1 MVSSMGEAVQTK
13 NAQTAKVG
21 CERQGVVWIITINRP
36 SVRNAVD
43 AETAASLVR
52 AFMAFDKDDSA
63 KVAVL
68 NGTGDIFCAGADL
81 KEISS
86 HGAQERWSRSDI
98 PPMGPTRLSLC
109 KPVIAA
115 IEGYAVAGGLELAI
129 WCDLRVAS
137 ETAVFGV
144 FNRHRDLPLLDGGSV
159 RLPRLIGQSR
169 ALDMIITG
177 RPVEARE
184 AFAIGLVNRLVPP
197 GTVRA
202 AAVELAHTVA
212 NLPAGALKL
221 DRSGVL
227 RQWSL
232 IEEDALDCE
241 FSEGISGEPP
251 LVLSCL

>member
-1 MVSSMGEAVQTK
+1 MSAESPKITCDDDGS
-13 NAQTAKVG
+13 
-21 CERQGVVWIITINRP
+21 VWIITINRP

-43 AETAASLVR
+43 TEAAALLAH
-52 AFMAFDKDDSA
+52 AFKDFEKNDTA

-68 NGTGDIFCAGADL
+68 TGAGGFFCAGADL
-81 KEISS
+81 QEVSS
-86 HGAQERWSRSDI
+86 HGAQHQWSRSEL
-98 PPMGPTRLSLC
+98 PPMGSSRLSLH

-115 IEGYAVAGGLELAI
+115 IEGHAVAGGLELAI

-144 FNRHRDLPLLDGGSV
+144 FGRCCNLPLLDGGTV

-184 AFAIGLVNRLVPP
+184 AFAIGLINRLVPP
-197 GTVRA
+197 GTARA
-202 AAVELAHTVA
+202 AAIELARTIA
-212 NLPAGALKL
+212 SFPADALEL
-221 DRSGVL
+221 DRASVL

-232 IEEDALDCE
+232 SEDCALDCE
-241 FSEGISGEPP
+241 FSEGISVE
-251 LVLSCL
+251 S

>member
-1 MVSSMGEAVQTK
+1 MSSMGGA
-13 NAQTAKVG
+13 AQAMAAESPKITCDHDGA
-21 CERQGVVWIITINRP
+21 VWIITINRP

-43 AETAASLVR
+43 TEAAVLL
-52 AFMAFDKDDSA
+52 AHTFKDFERNA
-63 KVAVL
+63 AARVAVL
-68 NGTGDIFCAGADL
+68 TGAGDFFCAGADL

-86 HGAQERWSRSDI
+86 DGGQERWSRSEL
-98 PPMGPTRLSLC
+98 PPMGPSRLSLQ

-115 IEGYAVAGGLELAI
+115 IEGHAVAGGLELAI

-144 FNRHRDLPLLDGGSV
+144 FSRRWNLPLLDGGTV
-159 RLPRLIGQSR
+159 RLPRLIGQGR

-197 GTVRA
+197 GTARA
-202 AAVELAHTVA
+202 AAIELARTVA
-212 NLPAGALKL
+212 SFPADALEL
-221 DRSGVL
+221 DRAGVL

-232 IEEDALDCE
+232 SEDCALDCE
-241 FSEGISGEPP
+241 FSEGISAGSPAR
-251 LVLSCL
+251 LSRW